1 MKKNDA
7 TSLDAVYALSQTIAG
22 AAEPNQ
28 VYELILDEVVK
39 SLGVQKASIMT
50 YDPVKGVLKIAA
62 ARGMDPEIMER
73 AVVRVGEGISG
84 KVFQSNEPLLIKDIQ
99 AEGVGSGRERYSTAS
114 LMSAPVTCFPMKV
127 GREVLGVINVTDR
140 TDGRPF
146 DESDLRLLTTF
157 TNQAAAYL
165 HIVKLS
171 EIQAESERI
180 RQQLEIA
187 RQIQYRL
194 LPSEPP
200 KIEGLDVAGR
210 LITAERVGGD
220 YYDVFLTEAKKPS
233 FVVADVS
240 GHSIGAALIM
250 AAFRSAIRSQRD
262 ADYTPSIL
270 AQRINSILYD
280 DLYQSEQFISMTY
293 LQYLKSRQTVQY
305 TAAGHPPPL
314 IWRAADG
321 KFEEIGTG
329 DPLLGI
335 EHRGVFHEKQMVVSK
350 GDVVVMYTDGI
361 VEALAGGSRGDRYGR
376 ERMTDCL
383 RDAVVGSARQIV
395 DVLVESVQAFADPD
409 PLRDDI
415 TALVLKVL

>member
-1 MKKNDA
+1 MKNDSK
-7 TSLDAVYALSQTIAG
+7 SLDAIHALSTAIAG
-22 AAEPNQ
+22 AADPAQ
-28 VYELILDEVVK
+28 VYEVILDQVVK
-39 SLGVQKASIMT
+39 TLGVEKASIMT
-50 YDPVKGVLKIAA
+50 FDPERGVLRIAA
-62 ARGMDPEIMER
+62 ARGMDPEIMGR

-84 KVFQSNEPLLIKDIQ
+84 RVFQSNEPLLVKDIRAQ
-99 AEGVGSGRERYSTAS
+99 GIGTGRERYQSAS
-114 LMSAPVTCFPMKV
+114 LMSAPVTCFPMKM
-127 GREVLGVINVTDR
+127 GTEALGVINVTDR

-146 DESDLRLLTTF
+146 DEGDLRLLTTF

-171 EIQAESERI
+171 QAQAESERL

-187 RQIQYRL
+187 RQIQYKL
-194 LPSEPP
+194 LPADPP
-200 KIEGLDVAGR
+200 RIEGLDVAGR

-220 YYDVFLTEAKKPS
+220 YYDIFLTEAKKPS

-250 AAFRSAIRSQRD
+250 AAFRSAIRAQRD

-270 AQRINSILYD
+270 SQRINSILYD
-280 DLYQSEQFISMTY
+280 DLFQSEQFISMTY

-314 IWRAADG
+314 IWRSADG
-321 KFEEIGTG
+321 RFEEEGTG

-335 EHRGVFHEKQMVVSK
+335 EQRGVFHERQMVVSR
-350 GDVVVMYTDGI
+350 GDVVIMYTDGI
-361 VEALAGGSRGDRYGR
+361 IEAARGGSGGERFGHDRMV
-376 ERMTDCL
+376 ECM
-383 RDAVVGSARQIV
+383 RDAVVGSAQQIV
-395 DVLVESVQAFADPD
+395 DVLVETVQAFTDPD

>member
-1 MKKNDA
+1 MKKNDSTA
-7 TSLDAVYALSQTIAG
+7 LGAIYALSQAITG
-22 AAEPNQ
+22 AAEPSQ
-28 VYELILDEVVK
+28 VYELILDEVVR

-50 YDPVKGVLKIAA
+50 FDPEQGVLKIAA
-62 ARGMDPEIMER
+62 ARGMDPKIMNR

-99 AEGVGSGRERYSTAS
+99 AEGVSSGRERYHTTS

-127 GREVLGVINVTDR
+127 GKEVLGVINVTDR
-140 TDGRPF
+140 TDGKPF
-146 DESDLRLLTTF
+146 GEGDLRLLTTF

-165 HIVKLS
+165 HIIKLS
-171 EIQAESERI
+171 EIQAENERI

-187 RQIQYRL
+187 RQIQYKL
-194 LPSEPP
+194 LPSDPP
-200 KIEGLDVAGR
+200 HVEGLDIAGR

-220 YYDVFLTEAKKPS
+220 YYDVFFTDAKKPS

-250 AAFRSAIRSQRD
+250 AAFRSAIRSQKD
-262 ADYTPSIL
+262 ADYSPSIL
-270 AQRINSILYD
+270 SQRINSILYD
-280 DLYQSEQFISMTY
+280 DLFQSEQFISMTY

-314 IWRAADG
+314 IWRAVDG

-335 EHRGVFHEKQMVVSK
+335 EQRGVFHEKQMVVSK
-350 GDVVVMYTDGI
+350 GDVIVMYTDGI
-361 VEALAGGSRGDRYGR
+361 VEALAGGSRADRFGR
-376 ERMTDCL
+376 DRMVECL
-383 RDAVVGSARQIV
+383 KDAVVGSARQIV

>member
-7 TSLDAVYALSQTIAG
+7 TSLGAIYALSQAITG
-22 AAEPNQ
+22 AAEPSQ
-28 VYELILDEVVK
+28 VYELILDEVVR

-50 YDPVKGVLKIAA
+50 FDPAQGVLRIAA
-62 ARGMDPEIMER
+62 ARGMDPQIMER

-99 AEGVGSGRERYSTAS
+99 AEGVSSGRERYRTTS

-127 GREVLGVINVTDR
+127 GKEVLGVINVTDR
-140 TDGRPF
+140 TDGKPF
-146 DESDLRLLTTF
+146 GEGDLRLLTTF

-165 HIVKLS
+165 HIIKLS
-171 EIQAESERI
+171 EIQAENERI

-187 RQIQYRL
+187 RQIQYKL
-194 LPSEPP
+194 LPSDPP
-200 KIEGLDVAGR
+200 KVEGLDIAGR

-220 YYDVFLTEAKKPS
+220 YYDVFLTDARKPS

-270 AQRINSILYD
+270 SQRINSILYD
-280 DLYQSEQFISMTY
+280 DLFQSEQFISMTY

-314 IWRAADG
+314 IWRAVDG

-335 EHRGVFHEKQMVVSK
+335 EQRGVFHEKQMVVSR
-350 GDVVVMYTDGI
+350 GDVIVMYTDGI
-361 VEALAGGSRGDRYGR
+361 VEALAGGGRGDRFGHD
-376 ERMTDCL
+376 RMVECL
-383 RDAVVGSARQIV
+383 KDAIVGSARQIV
-395 DVLVESVQAFADPD
+395 DVLVETVQAFADPD